1 MCILIKNRD
10 KPKVKTFRF
19 ILNVEVQT
27 DADTTLDV
35 DYLGSIQSGLMDNLY
50 NVFPSIIIT
59 DVGTEHV
66 PIEHAVAIE
75 SYQLEPMPENT
86 NTPLPRTGVF
96 AYLDASDASDAV
108 DMEKFRAALATRTT
122 NLVPG
127 ESS

>member
-27 DADTTLDV
+27 DADMTLDA
-35 DYLGSIQSGLMDNLY
+35 DYLCSIQTGLMDNLY

-75 SYQLEPMPENT
+75 SYQLEPLAEHT
-86 NTPLPRTGVF
+86 HAPLPRTGVV
-96 AYLDASDASDAV
+96 AYLDASVAV
-108 DMEKFRAALATRTT
+108 DMEKFRAALATRTS